1 MPTIVTELLGRA
13 DAGVSVKPFI
23 CRTEEGRKIYIKP
36 FGSHPKSFI
45 YEWIGGRLAYRM
57 GLPVA
62 DMEIVEVPS
71 LLAKANRNVDWK
83 DFKSGVGFGSYAV
96 GQDYRDLQSSD
107 LTKLNK
113 ELLAEVLLF
122 DYWIK
127 NQDRQMGPVG
137 GNPNTMVHYDRNEFY
152 LIDHDNAFDQTFD
165 MKLFSQLHIGRNQ
178 REYWLK
184 ADRREAWAKKVE
196 ASLKHLDDFWEE
208 LPEDWLYSELDT
220 NSEPCYTLSPIRDLL
235 LRPLTDP
242 EAFWLPLLS

>member
-1 MPTIVTELLGRA
+1 MPTIVTELLGMA
-13 DAGVSVKPFI
+13 DAGISVKPFI
-23 CRTEEGRKIYIKP
+23 CRTEEGREIYVKP
-36 FGSHPKSFI
+36 FGSHPESLI
-45 YEWIGGRLAYRM
+45 HEWIGGRLAYQM

-62 DMEIVEVPS
+62 DMDIIEIPS
-71 LLAKANRNVDWK
+71 ILANTNTNVDWK
-83 DFKSGVGFGSYAV
+83 AFKSGIGFGSYAV
-96 GQDYRDLQSSD
+96 GRGYRDLQASD
-107 LTKLNK
+107 LMQLDT

-127 NQDRQMGPVG
+127 NADRQMGPVG
-137 GNPNTMVHYDRNEFY
+137 GNPNTMVHYDRSEFY

-165 MKLFSQLHIGRNQ
+165 IKLFNQLHIGRNQ

-184 ADRREAWAKKVE
+184 VDRRKAWAKKVE
-196 ASLKHLDDFWEE
+196 TCLEHLGDFWEE

-235 LRPLTDP
+235 LHPLTDS